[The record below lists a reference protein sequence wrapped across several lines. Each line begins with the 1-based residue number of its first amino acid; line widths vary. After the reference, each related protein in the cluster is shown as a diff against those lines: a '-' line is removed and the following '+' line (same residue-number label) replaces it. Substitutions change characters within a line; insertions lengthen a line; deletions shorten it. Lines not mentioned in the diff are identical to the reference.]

1 MAKQVV
7 RSEPTSSVRITA
19 PLAGAV
25 FGGTTQERRASS
37 NVSPPIVEAIE
48 HPAKFEAEMA
58 HLICN
63 RKTGR
68 RGTLNSNR
76 QIGWL
81 LDFQQIASLA
91 YGMGVPA
98 LHIDDHPRLNLDA
111 VHAVKHPRNILRSE
125 KLLPALARNPL
136 LKVVVHAGPGCGG
149 IAATI
154 QKVPALSLPVRRAEQ
169 RFRARGIGV
178 NLNGKAFPCIDKFDE
193 NAQPT
198 ALSGPARAEHA
209 GRIFLNELFERF
221 TRSQIPAQSLPVMG
235 IGVDRLRYRRDPF
248 FRIVRIRHP
257 PRSLPAFT

>member
-1 MAKQVV
+1 
-7 RSEPTSSVRITA
+7 
-19 PLAGAV
+19 
-25 FGGTTQERRASS
+25 
-37 NVSPPIVEAIE
+37 
-48 HPAKFEAEMA
+48 MA

-257 PRSLPAFT
+257 PPAACRHSHRYATHAGGRAQSAPSSCSSHGERPRPRTREIGGVGN